1 MFFLF
6 MLSIQSIQKHNQKY
20 KKDRRSTKAYTFD
33 NLKMLLKML
42 EILIFVES
50 NF

>member
-33 NLKMLLKML
+33 NLKML